1 MNGDDSTD
9 LEPGLANFPNEFFL
23 PLRDLHEDAVRLVFH
38 LKDAFTKSLDLRYG
52 FYEGIDRLGSV
63 RIDGDGLWSSIVLT
77 DCPNHTPGY
86 VDASRDVFEDYRGA
100 SELTARGLGG
110 SIDPSRALLP
120 R

>member
-77 DCPNHTPGY
+77 DCPNHTNRETEP
-86 VDASRDVFEDYRGA
+86 VLSMRP
-100 SELTARGLGG
+100 
-110 SIDPSRALLP
+110 ID
-120 R
+120 